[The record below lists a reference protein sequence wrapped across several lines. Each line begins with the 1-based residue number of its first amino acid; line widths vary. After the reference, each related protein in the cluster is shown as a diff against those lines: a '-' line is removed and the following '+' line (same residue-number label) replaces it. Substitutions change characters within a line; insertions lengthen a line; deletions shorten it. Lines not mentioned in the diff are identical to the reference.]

1 MLFSF
6 AMRALENDV
15 WLYEGPPDQ
24 VGLSVPDASLT
35 EGGYVIVCELENS
48 ELRMFATRFPTKCV
62 ANWNNRSRR
71 YSGASLK
78 HVLVSIPMI
87 RYERAK
93 RLLIDK
99 LAEEP
104 GEHMAMGQADAA
116 PVTALATV
124 KKQAEMIFSVKTVE
138 STNVIGYLQGHP

>member
-1 MLFSF
+1 
-6 AMRALENDV
+6 MRALENDV
-15 WLYEGPPDQ
+15 WLYEGPPDR

-99 LAEEP
+99 LAEDP
-104 GEHMAMGQADAA
+104 GDRMPVGRPDGA
-116 PVTALATV
+116 PETAIATV
-124 KKQAEMIFSVKTVE
+124 KKQAEQIFSVKTVE
-138 STNVIGYLQGHP
+138 SSKVIGYLQGQP